1 MIATLWTVTH
11 PFPFL
16 ISSDWFISPGLFV
29 CIFCFSSISL
39 EEWIKKRKV
48 EQVTTKQIETRVK
61 RQVVVTEDGQVVD
74 DSGPQVTT
82 RTTED
87 TETKREEHTE
97 VSRDFFFRD

>member
-1 MIATLWTVTH
+1 M
-11 PFPFL
+11 
-16 ISSDWFISPGLFV
+16 
-29 CIFCFSSISL
+29 
-39 EEWIKKRKV
+39 

-61 RQVVVTEDGQVVD
+61 RQVIVTEDGQVID

-97 VSRDFFFRD
+97 VRLIAQNETKHHFLLHYVTTL

>member
-1 MIATLWTVTH
+1 M
-11 PFPFL
+11 
-16 ISSDWFISPGLFV
+16 
-29 CIFCFSSISL
+29 
-39 EEWIKKRKV
+39 

-97 VSRDFFFRD
+97 VKNKTKQTWALKRDRFPENHETNFFFGKPEKGN